1 MVKNLPVM
9 QETWVLSLGQE
20 DPLEKGMAIHSRML
34 PAEFHGQRSLVGYSP
49 WGHRVGHN
57 WVINTITCPL
67 RQSSHSRWSN
77 SILES
82 EPETNASWQ
91 ARSPAFDLQRALFGS
106 ERCWETAHS
115 QKCKEQSC
123 FWVPADS
130 DIVLGTWSIL
140 SYLGS
145 QQFFRLTIMPI
156 FQLRAHWDY
165 ERSYNSVKDLKS
177 KLFGSHGFPYMIL
190 PLQYASNR

>member
-1 MVKNLPVM
+1 MVSSGCSALTLCTHSWVAQLWWEGGGGGMDQILCWTDLGDLRLPWWLSVKNLPVM

-49 WGHRVGHN
+49 WGHRVGHS
-57 WVINTITCPL
+57 WVINTTTCPP

-82 EPETNASWQ
+82 EPETNASRQ

-106 ERCWETAHS
+106 ERCLETTQITHRNVRNS
-115 QKCKEQSC
+115 HVFRYPLTQ
-123 FWVPADS
+123 
-130 DIVLGTWSIL
+130 IL
-140 SYLGS
+140 C
-145 QQFFRLTIMPI
+145 
-156 FQLRAHWDY
+156 
-165 ERSYNSVKDLKS
+165 
-177 KLFGSHGFPYMIL
+177 
-190 PLQYASNR
+190 